1 MKNIEIKITKS
12 TRYVDFEN
20 DNEKVGNIG
29 ENLQSMLIFSFTD
42 EFVNGQARLDYTI
55 NGESQYVFMEKVGET
70 YQTPVTS
77 QLAQNGSIDLQL
89 VITEGTDENEIPK
102 FKSNVFYLPFGK
114 SINAEIEQP
123 EEYEEWIDVANTKLN
138 QVDNV
143 DIDITTIDEV
153 TKVEITRK
161 DGTKKEAT
169 VNGSVNAITDVLV
182 DGKTVVINNVAN
194 IDLSN
199 KVDKVEGKELSTND
213 FTNEDKEKLEDLSNY
228 DDSEIKKQIENKQD
242 KLISGQNIKT
252 INNQSILGEGNI
264 IIESSEGGTSNYE
277 GLENKPKINNIE
289 LNGNKTLEQLGIQP
303 KGNYLTSYT
312 ESDPTVPSHVKN
324 IKETDITNWNN
335 KSNFSGNYNDLSNK
349 PTIPTVPT
357 KISAFEN
364 DEGYLK
370 EHQDLSGYAKKTDIP
385 NVSNFITKDVTDLT
399 NYYNKTEID
408 TMIGDIESLL
418 SEV

>member
-1 MKNIEIKITKS
+1 MKDIKIKITKS

-20 DNEKVGNIG
+20 DNEKVGNVG
-29 ENLQSMLIFSFTD
+29 ENLQTMLVFSFTD
-42 EFVNGQARLDYTI
+42 EFVNGQARLEYTI

-77 QLAQNGSIDLQL
+77 QLAQCGSVDLQL

-123 EEYEEWIDVANTKLN
+123 EEYEEWIDTANTKLN

-143 DIDITTIDEV
+143 DIDITTINEV

-182 DGKTVVINNVAN
+182 DGESVVKDNIAN

-199 KVDKVEGKELSTND
+199 KVEKVEGKELSTND
-213 FTNEDKEKLEDLSNY
+213 FTNEDKEKLDNLSNY
-228 DDSEIKKQIENKQD
+228 DDTEIKEEIETKQD

-252 INNQSILGEGNI
+252 INNQSILGDGNI
-264 IIESSEGGTSNYE
+264 IIESSSGGSSNYE
-277 GLENKPKINNIE
+277 DLDNKPSINNIE
-289 LNGNKTLEQLGIQP
+289 LTGNKTLEELGIQP
-303 KGNYLTSYT
+303 KGDYLTEIPEDYVT
-312 ESDPTVPSHVKN
+312 EN
-324 IKETDITNWNN
+324 ELNN
-335 KSNFSGNYNDLSNK
+335 K
-349 PTIPTVPT
+349 
-357 KISAFEN
+357 
-364 DEGYLK
+364 GYLT
-370 EHQDLSGYAKKTDIP
+370 EHQDLSDYAKKNDIP
-385 NVSNFITKDVTDLT
+385 NLS

-408 TMIGDIESLL
+408 SMIGDIEAMLK
-418 SEV
+418 EV

>member
-1 MKNIEIKITKS
+1 MKDIKIKITKS

-20 DNEKVGNIG
+20 GNEKVGNVG
-29 ENLQSMLIFSFTD
+29 ENLQSMLVFSFTD
-42 EFVNGQARLDYTI
+42 EFVNGQARLEYTI
-55 NGESQYVFMEKVGET
+55 NGESQYVFMQKVGET
-70 YQTPVTS
+70 YQTPVTY

-123 EEYEEWIDVANTKLN
+123 EEVEEWIDIANTKLN

-161 DGTKKEAT
+161 DGTKKEAI

-182 DGKTVVINNVAN
+182 DNKSVVIDNVAN
-194 IDLSN
+194 IDLSS
-199 KVDKVEGKELSTND
+199 KVDKIEGKVLSTND
-213 FTNEDKEKLEDLSNY
+213 FTNDDKEKLDSLSNY
-228 DDSEIKKQIENKQD
+228 DDSEIKEEIETKQD
-242 KLISGQNIKT
+242 KLKSGENIKT

-264 IIESSEGGTSNYE
+264 IIEGSSGSSNYE
-277 GLENKPKINNIE
+277 DLDNKPKINNVE
-289 LNGNKTLEQLGIQP
+289 LKGNKTLNELGIQP

-312 ESDPTVPSHVKN
+312 EKDPTVPSYVKS

-335 KSNFSGNYNDLSNK
+335 KSNFSGNYNDLNNK
-349 PTIPTVPT
+349 PTIPSVPT

-364 DEGYLK
+364 DAGYLK
-370 EHQDLSGYAKKTDIP
+370 EHQDLTDYAKKSDIP
-385 NVSNFITKDVTDLT
+385 NLN

-408 TMIGDIESLL
+408 TMIGDIESMLK
-418 SEV
+418 EV